1 MEAIRR
7 RLMAEMDPWV
17 KHDKF
22 GDIDGSPVGSY
33 WDTRKECANA
43 GVHTQHTA
51 GIVGSSNT
59 GAASIC
65 TSRYYGDDDHGDVLI
80 YVGTGG
86 QRSQFGIPTGEQIED
101 QSFGHPSNA
110 ALARSKETR
119 NPVRVIRGPSK
130 SIYAP
135 VKGYRYDGLY
145 TVEDYWYD
153 KGPQGFLQCK
163 FRLVRKPGQPPLPEP
178 RPLPKGRGTF

>member
-22 GDIDGSPVGSY
+22 GDIDGSPVGSH
-33 WDTRKECANA
+33 WDTRKGCANA

-51 GIVGSSNT
+51 GIVGSPNT
-59 GAASIC
+59 GASSIC
-65 TSRYYGDDDHGDVLI
+65 TSRYYDDDDHGDFLI

-86 QRSQFGIPTGEQIED
+86 QRSEFGIPTGEQIED
-101 QSFGHPSNA
+101 QSFEHPSNA

-135 VKGYRYDGLY
+135 DKGYRYDGLY
-145 TVEDYWYD
+145 TVENHWYE

-163 FRLVRKPGQPPLPEP
+163 FKLVRKPGQPPLPMP
-178 RPLPKGRGTF
+178 RPLPKSRRTF